1 MQRELEELRNQN
13 QQLRMMIE
21 KIASGLRQ
29 PKAIDAPESN
39 SKKPQTD
46 DRMVAFAKRLIDRLD
61 KDKNGF
67 VTSDEWTTADPSF
80 SDVDI
85 NKDGKVNLE
94 EYAKY
99 RKDLWVK

>member
-1 MQRELEELRNQN
+1 
-13 QQLRMMIE
+13 MMIE
-21 KIASGLRQ
+21 KVTTGLRQ
-29 PKAIDAPESN
+29 SKAIDAPESN

-46 DRMVAFAKRLIDRLD
+46 DRMVAFAKRSIERLD